1 MCIKCLANI
10 EISQPTKTLL
20 VKFSLSEKARKVDCN
35 LPLGFDVYL
44 KFGYSQKATK
54 FEKNLPIKDFFKFC
68 VLIRISELYQTSNP
82 SERLNQTFLPS

>member
-1 MCIKCLANI
+1 MWIKCLANI

-35 LPLGFDVYL
+35 LPLGFDVFL

-54 FEKNLPIKDFFKFC
+54 FEKKDLPFLFI
-68 VLIRISELYQTSNP
+68 ISAQNSKLY
-82 SERLNQTFLPS
+82 